1 MTWLFIVSYK
11 LGNWRS
17 EKRLYI
23 LIKHSGYYRSLGFN
37 IPRED
42 RKLISYNTL
51 KSYFNLGNLFHISQ
65 MPIDKVVERRDKKN
79 FMFANKILMSGSEDI
94 IFYKKLHLNI
104 NKQRLINRNAKY
116 LIDEFTKD
124 IRDEK
129 LLLWNYKIMR
139 LYY

>member
-37 IPRED
+37 IPKED

-51 KSYFNLGNLFHISQ
+51 KYYLNIGNLFHISQ
-65 MPIDKVVERRDKKN
+65 MPIDKAIEKRDKKS
-79 FMFANKILMSGSEDI
+79 FMFVNKILMYGSEQI
-94 IFYKKLHLNI
+94 IFYKELHLNI
-104 NKQRLINRNAKY
+104 NRQRLLNRDAIY
-116 LIDEFTKD
+116 LIEEFTKD
-124 IRDEK
+124 LRDE
-129 LLLWNYKIMR
+129 NY
-139 LYY
+139 YYGTTK